1 MYYKVL
7 LQYYSVLQSPTP
19 VLLCTTKSSPVLQ
32 SITPT
37 TPLLL
42 CTTRYTAV
50 LLCTKQYYS
59 LLHRTTPAQV
69 MLQRHQ
75 MLSLPRKIAL
85 MINPLDAC
93 NAIYNARSNTSHP
106 PTSPN
111 AAPATV
117 SWSIL
122 LKHETLFTMRAAAQ
136 VILRRHQMLRLPLKF
151 AFMINP
157 LEAWNAICNARSS
170 TRHPPTSPNAA
181 PATKNSA
188 HDQSS
193 WSMKRHLDCAEQQA
207 SPSNLTKYCACHAKL
222 HSQI

>member
-1 MYYKVL
+1 MYYKVLLQYYYKVLVCTTKYQYYSVLQSTTLYYKVL

-19 VLLCTTKSSPVLQ
+19 VLLCTTKSSLLRLLQYYYVLQ
-32 SITPT
+32 GT
-37 TPLLL
+37 
-42 CTTRYTAV
+42 TAV

-93 NAIYNARSNTSHP
+93 NAIYNARSSTSHP

-111 AAPATV
+111 AAPAT
-117 SWSIL
+117 
-122 LKHETLFTMRAAAQ
+122 
-136 VILRRHQMLRLPLKF
+136 
-151 AFMINP
+151 
-157 LEAWNAICNARSS
+157 
-170 TRHPPTSPNAA
+170 
-181 PATKNSA
+181 KNKS

-193 WSMKRHLDCAEQQA
+193 WSMKRYLQCAQQHK
-207 SPSNLTKYCACHAKL
+207 SSSDVTKCCACH
-222 HSQI
+222 